1 MPLSILIAALFIV
14 YGCSSSDDIRKART
28 VDEIFDAAMEAYRD
42 EDWLEAQTQFDIIKL
57 QFPASQYAD
66 DAQYYLAEIN
76 FKRGEFILAAFNYSV
91 IRRSFPGSEHARQ
104 AAFKVGACYE
114 ELALPADRD
123 QEYTRKAVAAYT
135 DFQAFYPLDSLAP
148 QAVEK
153 IHELRGRLA
162 ERYIIVA
169 EHYERTNSR
178 KSALIYYD
186 AIISE
191 YPDTKYYEQALVRKL
206 RILYGTSMTD
216 EARGVITLYRR
227 TVKNSQFKAE
237 VDEIERNLP

>member
-1 MPLSILIAALFIV
+1 MHLPILVVIMFIV
-14 YGCSSSDDIRKART
+14 YGCSTSDEVKKSRT
-28 VDEIFDAAMEAYRD
+28 VDDTYAAAIEAFED

-91 IRRSFPGSEHARQ
+91 IRRSFPTSEYARQ
-104 AAFKVGACYE
+104 STFKVGACYE

-135 DFQAFYPLDSLAP
+135 DFKAIYPMDSLAP
-148 QAVEK
+148 VAGDK

-162 ERYIIVA
+162 ERYIIIA

-178 KSALIYYD
+178 KSALVYYD
-186 AIISE
+186 AVISE
-191 YPDTKYYEQALVRKL
+191 YPDTKYYEQALVQKL
-206 RILYGTSMTD
+206 RILYGTAMID
-216 EARGVITLYRR
+216 DARGVIALYRR
-227 TVKNSQFKAE
+227 TVKDPQLKAE
-237 VDEIERNLP
+237 VDNMERNLP